1 MTKRIFKYIIFVLIG
16 IVLAALYSLII
27 HHGISF
33 ETCIVFF
40 VLYLY
45 IIVFMKF
52 LANLFK

>member
-1 MTKRIFKYIIFVLIG
+1 MVKRVFKYIIIVLIG

-27 HHGISF
+27 HQGISF

-40 VLYLY
+40 VLYIY

-52 LANLFK
+52 LVNLFK